1 MYYVF
6 YYVLLF
12 LLCFYLCFDLFYRL
26 FFLFFFLFIILTFNF
41 FNLLYFSTFIP
52 LFAFPTV
59 LFPLQLILYIHL
71 LHLRLFNFPYL
82 FFLSFPLYIFVSFVF
97 IALLPHLAPCLIL
110 FSNLCFSSF
119 ILNW

>member
-1 MYYVF
+1 MVVINLCLYVG
-6 YYVLLF
+6 LLQF
-12 LLCFYLCFDLFYRL
+12 CGVSL
-26 FFLFFFLFIILTFNF
+26 FFLSFFNFTILNLLLFFF
-41 FNLLYFSTFIP
+41 TFIP

-59 LFPLQLILYIHL
+59 LFPMQLILYIHL

-110 FSNLCFSSF
+110 FSSLCFSSF